1 MFKAKQRQAETFDE
15 VMYKAI
21 LSTVRDALESI
32 LRMEYSQAAG
42 ADGEDE
48 IDYEMTAR
56 MMKAQARI
64 ALDLVAN
71 IKQSEVSGGND
82 HQNEKREKGGTA

>member
-1 MFKAKQRQAETFDE
+1 MFKARQKQAETFDE

-21 LSTVRDALESI
+21 FSTVRDALESI
-32 LRMEYSQAAG
+32 LRMEYRQAAC
-42 ADGEDE
+42 ADGEEE

-71 IKQSEVSGGND
+71 IRQSEVSGGND
-82 HQNEKREKGGTA
+82 HQNEKRKKSGIA